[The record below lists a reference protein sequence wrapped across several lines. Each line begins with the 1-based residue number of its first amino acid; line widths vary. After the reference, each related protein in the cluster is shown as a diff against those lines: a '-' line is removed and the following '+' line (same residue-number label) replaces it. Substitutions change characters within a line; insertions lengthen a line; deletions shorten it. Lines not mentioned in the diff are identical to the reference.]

1 MELFAGM
8 IQKLWEQ
15 LDTAEVPILE
25 ITFKEFLVGVLILK
39 AVIDIL
45 NFFLGKVTSP
55 VSKTSIEDGTS
66 QYTRNVDWRAVRSQR
81 NRNKMSGGKW

>member
-1 MELFAGM
+1 MELFAEM
-8 IQKLWEQ
+8 IRTLWQQ

-39 AVIDIL
+39 CIIDIL

-55 VSKTSIEDGTS
+55 VTKTSIEDGTKP
-66 QYTRNVDWRAVRSQR
+66 YVDRVDWRAVRSAR
-81 NRNKMSGGKW
+81 NRDKMSGGRW

>member
-1 MELFAGM
+1 MELFWGM
-8 IQKLWEQ
+8 FQKLWEQ

-39 AVIDIL
+39 AVVDIL

-55 VSKTSIEDGTS
+55 VTKTSIEDGTKP
-66 QYTRNVDWRAVRSQR
+66 YVDRVDWRAVRSAR
-81 NRNKMSGGKW
+81 NRDKMSGGKW